1 MIQSL
6 SGVEIKIAANNIN
19 QCWSA
24 SADKISIVCFASP
37 VFPVRRYE
45 ILDRIQGFL

>member
-19 QCWSA
+19 QLLA
-24 SADKISIVCFASP
+24 AKTD
-37 VFPVRRYE
+37 
-45 ILDRIQGFL
+45 